1 MRAAFREEFA
11 DITFGDAVN
20 SAKLNPFQFSLFD
33 KLQNGEGM
41 HLENGGNLLSGKKLF
56 DH

>member
-11 DITFGDAVN
+11 DITFSDAVN